1 MSENCYA
8 LVNDGSSDCGLLKMN
23 QVCVH
28 VFDVKRRKQIEF
40 KFYSMCSTYGE
51 DCSKAVTSF
60 AAISDAFKSD
70 GLDWD
75 NVVSVGLDKTNM
87 RSRNSLRTEI
97 LAENPPA
104 FIAECNFYL
113 AHLGSG
119 KGGELYVFITKF
131 DCEDH
136 QADLY
141 YFFKWRTRW
150 KGILQNIW
158 TLLVVNGKTLRG
170 SFQLDG
176 YP

>member
-1 MSENCYA
+1 
-8 LVNDGSSDCGLLKMN
+8 
-23 QVCVH
+23 
-28 VFDVKRRKQIEF
+28 
-40 KFYSMCSTYGE
+40 MCSTFGD

-75 NVVSVGLDKTNM
+75 NVASVGLDKTNM

-119 KGGELYVFITKF
+119 KGGELYAFIIKF

-141 YFFKWRTRW
+141 YFFKWRTR
-150 KGILQNIW
+150 
-158 TLLVVNGKTLRG
+158 
-170 SFQLDG
+170 
-176 YP
+176 